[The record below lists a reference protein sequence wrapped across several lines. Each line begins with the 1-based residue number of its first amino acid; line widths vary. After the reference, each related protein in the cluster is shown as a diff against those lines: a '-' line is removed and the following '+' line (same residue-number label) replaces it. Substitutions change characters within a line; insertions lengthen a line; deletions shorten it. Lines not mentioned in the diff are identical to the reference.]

1 MVAGKERYIVVAGKE
16 RYIVVAGKENTKNIR
31 FTKRT
36 KFYTY

>member
-16 RYIVVAGKENTKNIR
+16 KTRSIR

-36 KFYTY
+36 KCTHIRT